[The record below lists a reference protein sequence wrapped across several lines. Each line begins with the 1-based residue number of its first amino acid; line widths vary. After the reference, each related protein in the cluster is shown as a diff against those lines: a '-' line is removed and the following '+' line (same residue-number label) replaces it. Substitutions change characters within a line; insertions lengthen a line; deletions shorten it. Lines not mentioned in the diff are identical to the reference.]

1 MVTPATFTG
10 LEIITAVAFAVPLA
24 LDLLHLRLLPAVVFE
39 VLAGILIGPYG
50 LNWVTADEPVQIFSF
65 IGLGFLLFLA
75 GMEVD
80 TTRFRG
86 PLFRLSLLCFGGTVA
101 LALFVGLL
109 FGVTGLVRTPLFFA
123 NILVATSLGVIL
135 PPLKSAGEVDTTFG
149 QLSILAAT
157 LAEFGSLVLLTV
169 LFSTVVVST
178 PVHVF
183 FLACFVL
190 LAVVVIAVVL
200 RAERSKTLT
209 RMLVRLSDSTAQ
221 IRVRGAWAL
230 LAAFVA
236 LAVQGFGLS
245 IFLGAFIAGVVIHIL
260 DPDETTRHPQFR
272 MKLDAIGFGVFIPVF
287 FVTIGLQFDLPALTS
302 STRALVLV
310 PLFLLALLVVHTV
323 PALLFRPL
331 LGNTRTYAAGFLQ
344 ATSLTFIL
352 VAVQI
357 GSALHLI
364 SAATSAA
371 LTAASLF
378 SILIFPFTAMLL
390 LRRANVAES
399 QQAALAQLD
408 ERTLRSENEL

>member
-10 LEIITAVAFAVPLA
+10 LEIIAAVAFVVPLT

-39 VLAGILIGPYG
+39 VLAGIVIGPYG
-50 LNWVTADEPVQIFSF
+50 LGWVTADEPIQIFSL

-86 PLFRLSLLCFGGTVA
+86 PLFRLSLLCFGGTVV
-101 LALFVGLL
+101 LALLAGVL
-109 FGVTGLVRTPLFFA
+109 FGITGLVRTPLFFA

-135 PPLKSAGEVDTTFG
+135 PPLKGAGVVDTTFG
-149 QLSILAAT
+149 QLSILSAT
-157 LAEFGSLVLLTV
+157 LAEFGSLLLLTV
-169 LFSTVVVST
+169 LFSSVVVST
-178 PVHVF
+178 PVNLF
-183 FLACFVL
+183 FLGCFVL
-190 LAVVVIAVVL
+190 LAIGVSAVVL
-200 RAERSKTLT
+200 RAERSKTLSAL
-209 RMLVRLSDSTAQ
+209 LVRLSDSTAQ
-221 IRVRGAWAL
+221 IRVRGAWTL

-236 LAVQGFGLS
+236 LAVEGLGLS
-245 IFLGAFIAGVVIHIL
+245 TILGAFIAGVVIRIL

-302 STRALVLV
+302 SARALALV
-310 PLFLLALLVVHTV
+310 PLFLLALLVVHAV

-331 LGNTRTYAAGFLQ
+331 LGNMRAYAAGFLQ

-352 VAVQI
+352 AAVQI
-357 GSALHLI
+357 GVTLNLI
-364 SAATSAA
+364 STATSAA
-371 LTAASLF
+371 LTAASLL

-390 LRRANVAES
+390 LRRANITES
-399 QQAALAQLD
+399 QQAALAQFD
-408 ERTLRSENEL
+408 ERTVRSENEL

>member
-24 LDLLHLRLLPAVVFE
+24 LDLLQLRLLPAVVFE
-39 VLAGILIGPYG
+39 VLAGIVIGPYG
-50 LNWVTADEPVQIFSF
+50 LNWVTADEPVLIFSF

-80 TTRFRG
+80 TSRFRG
-86 PLFRLSLLCFGGTVA
+86 PMFRQALLCFGGTVA
-101 LALFVGLL
+101 LAFLVGLI
-109 FGVTGLVRTPLFFA
+109 FGVTGLVRSPLFFS

-135 PPLKSAGEVDTTFG
+135 PPLKSAGEVDTPFG
-149 QLSILAAT
+149 QLSILVAT

-178 PVHVF
+178 PVHLF
-183 FLACFVL
+183 FLACFVV
-190 LAVVVIAVVL
+190 LAAVVIAVVL
-200 RAERSKTLT
+200 RAERSNFLT
-209 RMLVRLSDSTAQ
+209 KLLVRLSDSTAQ

-236 LAVQGFGLS
+236 LAVQGLGLS

-260 DPDETTRHPQFR
+260 DPDESTRHPQFR
-272 MKLDAIGFGVFIPVF
+272 TKLDAIGFGVFIPVF
-287 FVTIGLQFDLPALTS
+287 FVTIGLQFDLSALTS
-302 STRALVLV
+302 SRSALVLV
-310 PLFLLALLVVHTV
+310 PLFLLALLVVHGV

-331 LGNTRTYAAGFLQ
+331 LGSTRAYAAGFLQ

-352 VAVQI
+352 IAVQI
-357 GSALHLI
+357 GSELHLI
-364 SAATSAA
+364 SNATGAA
-371 LTAASLF
+371 LTAASLL

-390 LRRANVAES
+390 LRRANLAES
-399 QQAALAQLD
+399 QQAAMTPRV
-408 ERTLRSENEL
+408 ERTVRSETER